1 MNKKNL
7 ISIIILVVLIL
18 LFAYTKF
25 NNHTE
30 KKISFFKADTL
41 TLAKAVLSTPK
52 DTITVVLDGGN
63 WRLDSPIN
71 AKIEKKRIDDLL
83 GSLSVQTSNIPI
95 SESKAKFD
103 KYSVTDSLG
112 TRAQLYDKKG
122 KLLDDIVIG
131 KSGNYSFCNARG
143 YNSNKI
149 YQLEK
154 NIMWHFKPDMKTWR
168 DKVVF
173 KTDKNNIVAID
184 VKFKKNHY
192 SVALQDTVWKY
203 KNGKKAFDIKKNNK
217 TLSGLFS
224 FVSNVT
230 ASDFIDNDFETYK
243 AKLAKPTVVVKVAT
257 VNGANITFTIV
268 EKDKS
273 KYILMKDKDET
284 PLYEIY
290 KHNVDKLDKKDKD
303 FK

>member
-7 ISIIILVVLIL
+7 ISIIILIVLIA

-30 KKISFFKADTL
+30 KKINFFKADTL
-41 TLAKAVLSTPK
+41 TLAKIVLNSQE
-52 DTITVVLDGGN
+52 DTISVILDDGN
-63 WRLDSPIN
+63 WRLDYPVN

-83 GSLSVQTSNIPI
+83 ASLTVQTSNIPI

-103 KYSVTDSLG
+103 KYNVTDSLG
-112 TRAQLYDKKG
+112 THVKFYDKKG
-122 KLLDDIVIG
+122 KLLDDVIIG
-131 KSGNYSFCNARG
+131 KSGNYSFCNARK
-143 YNSNKI
+143 YDSNKI

-154 NIMWHFKPDMKTWR
+154 SIIWQFKPDMKSWR

-173 KTDKNNIVAID
+173 KTDKNNITSID
-184 VKFKKNHY
+184 VNFAKNHY
-192 SVALQDTVWKY
+192 SVALQDTIWRY
-203 KNGKKAFDIKKNNK
+203 KNGKKSFDMKKDNK
-217 TLSGLFS
+217 ALSGLLS
-224 FVSNVT
+224 FASNIR
-230 ASDFIDNDFETYK
+230 ASDFIDNDFASYK
-243 AKLAKPTVVVKVAT
+243 DKLNNPKVVV
-257 VNGANITFTIV
+257 NITTTNGDNIAFTII
-268 EKDKS
+268 EKDKN

-290 KHNVDKLDKKDKD
+290 KYNVDKLDKKDKD